1 MEEINRKMTSEFF
14 DALAT
19 LGTENKIDREVLIEK
34 IKEAMYK
41 AVKKAYPD
49 CEEYIEIEID
59 PDEKKF
65 NMYIRQTV
73 VPDEPTWY
81 NEVNIDVARAIDRGA
96 YVGGTVRTPID
107 IATFSRAAAQTAKQ
121 AIRGDIREIN
131 KEQLLEKFSGK
142 ENECVTA
149 TVSQV
154 EDNGTVTVIYD
165 NTELY
170 LFKNEKI
177 PGETFEPGQNI
188 KIYIAGIANKS
199 KRPTI
204 KISRSRKEFV
214 KRLFEIAVP
223 EIYDGTVEIKA
234 ISREP
239 GRRTK
244 IAVWSK
250 DKNVDPVGACIGP
263 KRTRISSIVKEL
275 SGEKIDII
283 VWDENPEV
291 FITKAIAPAK
301 VVKTIIYPGEQ
312 KSCMVVV
319 PASQLSL
326 AIGNGG
332 QNAKLAA
339 KLTGYKIDIKPDD
352 DADAVS
358 EMKKAEEMMKID
370 EDEAD
375 MFADDLDDVAIENA
389 AVPEEISGSGIE
401 ETENKTDSE
410 ILDLGDD
417 GEESLFEAEE

>member
-1 MEEINRKMTSEFF
+1 MTSEFF
-14 DALAT
+14 DALAS
-19 LGTENKIDREVLIEK
+19 LGEENKIEKDILIEK
-34 IKEAMYK
+34 IKDAMYK

-49 CEEYIEIEID
+49 CEEYIEVEID
-59 PDEKKF
+59 PDARKF
-65 NMYIRQTV
+65 NVYIRQTV
-73 VPDEPTWY
+73 VPDEPTYY
-81 NEVNIDVARAIDRGA
+81 NEVNIDVARAIDRNA

-107 IATFSRAAAQTAKQ
+107 ITSFSRAAAQTAKQ

-131 KEQLLEKFSGK
+131 KEHLLEKFSGK
-142 ENECVTA
+142 ENECITA
-149 TVSQV
+149 EVSQV
-154 EDNGTVTVIYD
+154 EDNGTVTVVYD

-170 LFKNEKI
+170 LFRSERI
-177 PGETFEPGQNI
+177 PGETFEPGQKI
-188 KIYIAGIANKS
+188 KVYIADIANKQ
-199 KRPTI
+199 KKPVI

-214 KRLFEIAVP
+214 KRLFELEVP

-234 ISREP
+234 ISREA

-275 SGEKIDII
+275 NGEKIDII

-352 DADAVS
+352 DPEAIE

-370 EDEAD
+370 ENEDD
-375 MFADDLDDVAIENA
+375 MFGADSAEEKTETAENS
-389 AVPEEISGSGIE
+389 EEIIAD
-401 ETENKTDSE
+401 ETAEKEDET
-410 ILDLGDD
+410 IDLGD
-417 GEESLFEAEE
+417 EE

>member
-1 MEEINRKMTSEFF
+1 MTSEFF
-14 DALAT
+14 DALAS
-19 LGTENKIDREVLIEK
+19 LGEENKIEKDVLIEK
-34 IKEAMYK
+34 IKDAMYK

-49 CEEYIEIEID
+49 CEEYIEVEID
-59 PDEKKF
+59 PDARKF
-65 NMYIRQTV
+65 NVYIRQTV
-73 VPDEPTWY
+73 VPDEPTYY
-81 NEVNIDVARAIDRGA
+81 NEVNIDVARAIDRNA

-107 IATFSRAAAQTAKQ
+107 ITSFSRAAAQTAKQ

-131 KEQLLEKFSGK
+131 KEHLLEKFSGK

-149 TVSQV
+149 EVSQV

-170 LFKNEKI
+170 LFKNERI
-177 PGETFEPGQNI
+177 PGETFEPGQKI
-188 KIYIAGIANKS
+188 KIYIADITNKQ
-199 KRPTI
+199 KKPII

-214 KRLFEIAVP
+214 KRLFELEVP

-275 SGEKIDII
+275 NGEKIDII
-283 VWDENPEV
+283 VWDENPEI

-352 DADAVS
+352 DPEAIE
-358 EMKKAEEMMKID
+358 EMKKAEEMMQID
-370 EDEAD
+370 ESEDD
-375 MFADDLDDVAIENA
+375 MFEAESAEEKTETAENSEEIVTDENA
-389 AVPEEISGSGIE
+389 EKED
-401 ETENKTDSE
+401 ET
-410 ILDLGDD
+410 IDLGD
-417 GEESLFEAEE
+417 EE

>member
-1 MEEINRKMTSEFF
+1 MEEFNRKMTSEFF
-14 DALAT
+14 DALAS
-19 LGTENKIDREVLIEK
+19 LGEENKIEKDILIEK
-34 IKEAMYK
+34 IKDAMYK

-49 CEEYIEIEID
+49 CEEYIEVEID
-59 PDEKKF
+59 PDARKF
-65 NMYIRQTV
+65 NVYIRQTV
-73 VPDEPTWY
+73 VPDEPTYY
-81 NEVNIDVARAIDRGA
+81 NEVNIDVARAIDRNA

-107 IATFSRAAAQTAKQ
+107 ITSFSRAAAQTAKQ

-131 KEQLLEKFSGK
+131 KEHLLEKFSGK
-142 ENECVTA
+142 ENECITA
-149 TVSQV
+149 EVSQV
-154 EDNGTVTVIYD
+154 EDNGTVTVVYD

-170 LFKNEKI
+170 LFRSERI
-177 PGETFEPGQNI
+177 PGETFEPGQKI
-188 KIYIAGIANKS
+188 KVYIADIANKQ
-199 KRPTI
+199 KKPVI

-214 KRLFEIAVP
+214 KRLFELEVP

-234 ISREP
+234 ISREA

-275 SGEKIDII
+275 NGEKIDII

-352 DADAVS
+352 DDEAIE

-370 EDEAD
+370 ENEDDMFEAD
-375 MFADDLDDVAIENA
+375 SA
-389 AVPEEISGSGIE
+389 EEKT
-401 ETENKTDSE
+401 ETAEKEDET
-410 ILDLGDD
+410 IDLGD
-417 GEESLFEAEE
+417 EE

>member
-1 MEEINRKMTSEFF
+1 MTSEFF
-14 DALAT
+14 DALAS
-19 LGTENKIDREVLIEK
+19 LGEENKIEKDILIEK
-34 IKEAMYK
+34 IKDAMYK

-49 CEEYIEIEID
+49 CEEYIEVEID
-59 PDEKKF
+59 PDARKF
-65 NMYIRQTV
+65 NVYIRQTV
-73 VPDEPTWY
+73 VPDEPTYY
-81 NEVNIDVARAIDRGA
+81 NEVNIDVARAIDRNA

-107 IATFSRAAAQTAKQ
+107 ITSFSRAAAQTAKQ

-131 KEQLLEKFSGK
+131 KEHLLEKFSGK
-142 ENECVTA
+142 ENECITA
-149 TVSQV
+149 EVSQV
-154 EDNGTVTVIYD
+154 EDNGTVTVVYD

-170 LFKNEKI
+170 LFRSERI
-177 PGETFEPGQNI
+177 PGETFEPGQKI
-188 KIYIAGIANKS
+188 KVYIADIANKQ
-199 KRPTI
+199 KKPVI

-214 KRLFEIAVP
+214 KRLFELEVP
-223 EIYDGTVEIKA
+223 EIYDGTVEIKS
-234 ISREP
+234 ISREA

-275 SGEKIDII
+275 NGEKIDII

-352 DADAVS
+352 DDEAIE

-370 EDEAD
+370 ENEDDMFEAD
-375 MFADDLDDVAIENA
+375 SAEEKTETAENS
-389 AVPEEISGSGIE
+389 EEIIAD
-401 ETENKTDSE
+401 ETAEKEDET
-410 ILDLGDD
+410 IDLGD
-417 GEESLFEAEE
+417 EE

>member
-1 MEEINRKMTSEFF
+1 MTSEFF
-14 DALAT
+14 DALAS
-19 LGTENKIDREVLIEK
+19 LGEENKIEKDILIEK
-34 IKEAMYK
+34 IKDAMYK

-49 CEEYIEIEID
+49 CEEYIEVEID
-59 PDEKKF
+59 PDARKF
-65 NMYIRQTV
+65 NVYIRQTV
-73 VPDEPTWY
+73 VPDEPTYY
-81 NEVNIDVARAIDRGA
+81 NEVNIDVARAIDRNA

-107 IATFSRAAAQTAKQ
+107 ITSFSRAAAQTAKQ

-131 KEQLLEKFSGK
+131 KEHLLEKFSGK
-142 ENECVTA
+142 ENECITA
-149 TVSQV
+149 EVSQV
-154 EDNGTVTVIYD
+154 EDNGTVTVVYD

-170 LFKNEKI
+170 LFRSERI
-177 PGETFEPGQNI
+177 PGETFEPGQKI
-188 KIYIAGIANKS
+188 KVYIADIANKQ
-199 KRPTI
+199 KKPVI

-214 KRLFEIAVP
+214 KRLFELEVP

-234 ISREP
+234 ISREA

-275 SGEKIDII
+275 NGEKIDII

-352 DADAVS
+352 DDEAIE

-370 EDEAD
+370 ENEDDMFEAD
-375 MFADDLDDVAIENA
+375 SAEEKTETAENS
-389 AVPEEISGSGIE
+389 EEIIAD
-401 ETENKTDSE
+401 ETAEKEDET
-410 ILDLGDD
+410 IDLGD
-417 GEESLFEAEE
+417 EE

>member
-1 MEEINRKMTSEFF
+1 MEEFNRKMTSEFF
-14 DALAT
+14 DALAS
-19 LGTENKIDREVLIEK
+19 LGEENKIEKDILIEK
-34 IKEAMYK
+34 IKDAMYK

-49 CEEYIEIEID
+49 CEEYIEVEID
-59 PDEKKF
+59 PDARKF
-65 NMYIRQTV
+65 NVYIRQTV
-73 VPDEPTWY
+73 VPDEPTYY
-81 NEVNIDVARAIDRGA
+81 NEVNIDVARAIDRNA

-107 IATFSRAAAQTAKQ
+107 ITSFSRAAAQTAKQ

-131 KEQLLEKFSGK
+131 KEHLLEKFSGK
-142 ENECVTA
+142 ENECITA
-149 TVSQV
+149 EVSQV
-154 EDNGTVTVIYD
+154 EDNGTVTVVYD

-170 LFKNEKI
+170 LFRSERI
-177 PGETFEPGQNI
+177 PGETFEPGQKI
-188 KIYIAGIANKS
+188 KVYIADIANKQ
-199 KRPTI
+199 KKPVI

-214 KRLFEIAVP
+214 KRLFELEVP
-223 EIYDGTVEIKA
+223 EIYDGTVEIKS
-234 ISREP
+234 ISREA

-275 SGEKIDII
+275 NGEKIDII

-352 DADAVS
+352 DDEAIE

-370 EDEAD
+370 ENEDDMFEAD
-375 MFADDLDDVAIENA
+375 SAEEKTETTENS
-389 AVPEEISGSGIE
+389 EEIIAD
-401 ETENKTDSE
+401 ETAEKEDET
-410 ILDLGDD
+410 IDLGD
-417 GEESLFEAEE
+417 EE

>member
-1 MEEINRKMTSEFF
+1 MTSEFF
-14 DALAT
+14 DALAS
-19 LGTENKIDREVLIEK
+19 LGEENKIEKDVLIEK
-34 IKEAMYK
+34 IKDAMYK

-49 CEEYIEIEID
+49 CEEYIEVEID
-59 PDEKKF
+59 PDERKF
-65 NMYIRQTV
+65 NVYIRQTV
-73 VPDEPTWY
+73 VPDEPTYY

-107 IATFSRAAAQTAKQ
+107 ITSFSRAAAQTAKQ

-131 KEQLLEKFSGK
+131 KEHLLEKFSGK

-149 TVSQV
+149 EVSQV

-170 LFKNEKI
+170 LFKNERI
-177 PGETFEPGQNI
+177 PGETFEPGQKI
-188 KIYIAGIANKS
+188 KIYIADITNKQ
-199 KRPTI
+199 KKPII

-214 KRLFEIAVP
+214 KRLFELEVP

-275 SGEKIDII
+275 NGEKIDII
-283 VWDENPEV
+283 VWDENPEI

-352 DADAVS
+352 DPEAIE
-358 EMKKAEEMMKID
+358 EMKKAEEMMQID
-370 EDEAD
+370 ESEDD
-375 MFADDLDDVAIENA
+375 MFETESAEEKTETAENSEEIVTDENA
-389 AVPEEISGSGIE
+389 EKED
-401 ETENKTDSE
+401 ET
-410 ILDLGDD
+410 IDLGD
-417 GEESLFEAEE
+417 EE

>member
-1 MEEINRKMTSEFF
+1 MEEFNRKMTSEFF
-14 DALAT
+14 DALAS
-19 LGTENKIDREVLIEK
+19 LGEENKIEKDILIEK
-34 IKEAMYK
+34 IKDAMYK

-49 CEEYIEIEID
+49 CEEYIEVEID
-59 PDEKKF
+59 PDARKF
-65 NMYIRQTV
+65 NVYIRQTV
-73 VPDEPTWY
+73 VPDEPTYY
-81 NEVNIDVARAIDRGA
+81 NEVNIDVARAIDRNA

-107 IATFSRAAAQTAKQ
+107 ITSFSRAAAQTAKQ

-131 KEQLLEKFSGK
+131 KEHLLEKFSGK
-142 ENECVTA
+142 ENECITA
-149 TVSQV
+149 EVSQV
-154 EDNGTVTVIYD
+154 EDNGTVTVVYD

-170 LFKNEKI
+170 LFRSERI
-177 PGETFEPGQNI
+177 PGETFEPGQKI
-188 KIYIAGIANKS
+188 KVYIADIANKQ
-199 KRPTI
+199 KKPVI

-214 KRLFEIAVP
+214 KRLFELEVP

-234 ISREP
+234 ISREA

-275 SGEKIDII
+275 NGEKIDII

-352 DADAVS
+352 DDEAIE

-370 EDEAD
+370 ENGDDMFEAD
-375 MFADDLDDVAIENA
+375 SAEEKTETAENS
-389 AVPEEISGSGIE
+389 EEIIAD
-401 ETENKTDSE
+401 ETAEKEDET
-410 ILDLGDD
+410 IDLGD
-417 GEESLFEAEE
+417 EE

>member
-1 MEEINRKMTSEFF
+1 MEEFNRKMTSEFF
-14 DALAT
+14 DALAS
-19 LGTENKIDREVLIEK
+19 LGEENKIEKDILIEK
-34 IKEAMYK
+34 IKDAMYK

-49 CEEYIEIEID
+49 CEEYIEVEID
-59 PDEKKF
+59 PDARKF
-65 NMYIRQTV
+65 NVYIRQTV
-73 VPDEPTWY
+73 VPDEPTYY
-81 NEVNIDVARAIDRGA
+81 NEVNIDVARAIDRNA

-107 IATFSRAAAQTAKQ
+107 ITSFSRAAAQTAKQ

-131 KEQLLEKFSGK
+131 KEHLLEKFSGK
-142 ENECVTA
+142 ENECITA
-149 TVSQV
+149 EVSQV
-154 EDNGTVTVIYD
+154 EDNGTVTVVYD

-170 LFKNEKI
+170 LFRSERI
-177 PGETFEPGQNI
+177 PGETFEPGQKI
-188 KIYIAGIANKS
+188 KVYIADIANKQ
-199 KRPTI
+199 KKPVI

-214 KRLFEIAVP
+214 KRLFELEVP

-234 ISREP
+234 ISREA

-275 SGEKIDII
+275 NGEKIDII

-352 DADAVS
+352 DDEAIE

-370 EDEAD
+370 ENGDDMFEAD
-375 MFADDLDDVAIENA
+375 SAEEKTETAENS
-389 AVPEEISGSGIE
+389 EEIVAD
-401 ETENKTDSE
+401 ETAEKEDET
-410 ILDLGDD
+410 IDLGD
-417 GEESLFEAEE
+417 EE

>member
-1 MEEINRKMTSEFF
+1 MEEFNRKMTSEFF
-14 DALAT
+14 DALAS
-19 LGTENKIDREVLIEK
+19 LGEENKIEKDILIEK
-34 IKEAMYK
+34 IKDAMYK

-49 CEEYIEIEID
+49 CEEYIEVEID
-59 PDEKKF
+59 PDARKF
-65 NMYIRQTV
+65 NVYIRQTV
-73 VPDEPTWY
+73 VPDEPTYY
-81 NEVNIDVARAIDRGA
+81 NEVNIDVARAIDRNA

-107 IATFSRAAAQTAKQ
+107 ITSFSRAAAQTAKQ

-131 KEQLLEKFSGK
+131 KEHLLEKFSGK
-142 ENECVTA
+142 ENECITA
-149 TVSQV
+149 EVSQV
-154 EDNGTVTVIYD
+154 EDNGTVTVVYD

-170 LFKNEKI
+170 LFRSERI
-177 PGETFEPGQNI
+177 PGETFEPGQKI
-188 KIYIAGIANKS
+188 KVYIADIANKQ
-199 KRPTI
+199 KKPVI

-214 KRLFEIAVP
+214 KRLFELEVP
-223 EIYDGTVEIKA
+223 EIYDGTVEIKS
-234 ISREP
+234 ISREA

-275 SGEKIDII
+275 NGEKIDII

-352 DADAVS
+352 DDEAIE

-370 EDEAD
+370 ENEDDMFEAD
-375 MFADDLDDVAIENA
+375 SAEEKTETAENS
-389 AVPEEISGSGIE
+389 EEIIAD
-401 ETENKTDSE
+401 ETAEKEDET
-410 ILDLGDD
+410 IDLGD
-417 GEESLFEAEE
+417 EE

>member
-1 MEEINRKMTSEFF
+1 MEEFNRKMTSEFF
-14 DALAT
+14 DALAS
-19 LGTENKIDREVLIEK
+19 LGEENKIEKDILIEK
-34 IKEAMYK
+34 IKDAMYK

-49 CEEYIEIEID
+49 CEEYIEVEID
-59 PDEKKF
+59 PDARKF
-65 NMYIRQTV
+65 NVYIRQTV
-73 VPDEPTWY
+73 VPDEPTYY
-81 NEVNIDVARAIDRGA
+81 NEVNIDVARAIDRNA

-107 IATFSRAAAQTAKQ
+107 ITSFSRAAAQTAKQ

-131 KEQLLEKFSGK
+131 KEHLLEKFSGK
-142 ENECVTA
+142 ENECITA
-149 TVSQV
+149 EVSQV
-154 EDNGTVTVIYD
+154 EDNGTVTVVYD

-170 LFKNEKI
+170 LFRSERI
-177 PGETFEPGQNI
+177 PGETFEPGQKI
-188 KIYIAGIANKS
+188 KVYIADIANKQ
-199 KRPTI
+199 KKPVI

-214 KRLFEIAVP
+214 KRLFELEVP
-223 EIYDGTVEIKA
+223 EIYDGTIEIKSV
-234 ISREP
+234 SREA

-275 SGEKIDII
+275 NGEKIDII

-352 DADAVS
+352 DDEAIE

-370 EDEAD
+370 ENEDDMFEAD
-375 MFADDLDDVAIENA
+375 SSEEKTETAENS
-389 AVPEEISGSGIE
+389 EEIIAD
-401 ETENKTDSE
+401 ETAEKEDET
-410 ILDLGDD
+410 IDLGD
-417 GEESLFEAEE
+417 EE

>member
-1 MEEINRKMTSEFF
+1 MTSEFF
-14 DALAT
+14 DALAS
-19 LGTENKIDREVLIEK
+19 LGEENKIEKDVLIEK
-34 IKEAMYK
+34 IKDAMYK

-49 CEEYIEIEID
+49 CEEYIEVEID
-59 PDEKKF
+59 PDARKF
-65 NMYIRQTV
+65 NVYIRQTV
-73 VPDEPTWY
+73 VPDEPTYY
-81 NEVNIDVARAIDRGA
+81 NEVNIDVARAIDRNA

-107 IATFSRAAAQTAKQ
+107 ITSFSRAAAQTAKQ

-131 KEQLLEKFSGK
+131 KEHLLEKFSGK

-149 TVSQV
+149 EVSQV

-170 LFKNEKI
+170 LFKNERI
-177 PGETFEPGQNI
+177 PGETFEPGQKI
-188 KIYIAGIANKS
+188 KIYIADITNKQ
-199 KRPTI
+199 KKPII

-214 KRLFEIAVP
+214 KRLFELEVP

-275 SGEKIDII
+275 NGEKIDII
-283 VWDENPEV
+283 VWDENPEI

-352 DADAVS
+352 DPEAIE
-358 EMKKAEEMMKID
+358 EMKKAEEMMQID
-370 EDEAD
+370 ESEDD
-375 MFADDLDDVAIENA
+375 MFEAESAEEKTEKAENSEEIVTDENA
-389 AVPEEISGSGIE
+389 EKED
-401 ETENKTDSE
+401 ET
-410 ILDLGDD
+410 IDLGD
-417 GEESLFEAEE
+417 EE

>member
-1 MEEINRKMTSEFF
+1 MEEFNRKMTSEFF
-14 DALAT
+14 DALAS
-19 LGTENKIDREVLIEK
+19 LGEENKIEKDILIEK
-34 IKEAMYK
+34 IKDAMYK

-49 CEEYIEIEID
+49 CEEYIEVEID
-59 PDEKKF
+59 PDARKF
-65 NMYIRQTV
+65 NVYIRQTV
-73 VPDEPTWY
+73 VPDEPTYY
-81 NEVNIDVARAIDRGA
+81 NEVNIDVARAIDRNA

-107 IATFSRAAAQTAKQ
+107 ITSFSRAAAQTAKQ

-131 KEQLLEKFSGK
+131 KEHLLEKFSGK
-142 ENECVTA
+142 ENECITA
-149 TVSQV
+149 EVSQV
-154 EDNGTVTVIYD
+154 EDNGTVTVVYD

-170 LFKNEKI
+170 LFRSERI
-177 PGETFEPGQNI
+177 PGETFEPGQKI
-188 KIYIAGIANKS
+188 KVYIADIANKQ
-199 KRPTI
+199 KKPVI

-214 KRLFEIAVP
+214 KRLFELEVP

-234 ISREP
+234 ISREA

-275 SGEKIDII
+275 NGEKIDII

-352 DADAVS
+352 DDEAIE

-370 EDEAD
+370 ENEDDMFEAD
-375 MFADDLDDVAIENA
+375 SAEEKTETAENS
-389 AVPEEISGSGIE
+389 EEIIAD
-401 ETENKTDSE
+401 ETAEKEDET
-410 ILDLGDD
+410 IDLGD
-417 GEESLFEAEE
+417 EE

>member
-1 MEEINRKMTSEFF
+1 MEEFNRKMTSEFF
-14 DALAT
+14 DALAS
-19 LGTENKIDREVLIEK
+19 LGEENKIEKDILIEK
-34 IKEAMYK
+34 IKDAMYK

-49 CEEYIEIEID
+49 CEEYIEVEID
-59 PDEKKF
+59 PDARKF
-65 NMYIRQTV
+65 NVYIRQTV
-73 VPDEPTWY
+73 VPDEPTYY
-81 NEVNIDVARAIDRGA
+81 NEVNIDVARAIDRNA

-107 IATFSRAAAQTAKQ
+107 ITSFSRAAAQTAKQ

-131 KEQLLEKFSGK
+131 KEHLLEKFSGK
-142 ENECVTA
+142 ENECITA
-149 TVSQV
+149 EVSQV
-154 EDNGTVTVIYD
+154 EDNGTVTVVYD

-170 LFKNEKI
+170 LFRSERI
-177 PGETFEPGQNI
+177 PGETFEPGQKI
-188 KIYIAGIANKS
+188 KVYIADIANKQ
-199 KRPTI
+199 KKPVI

-214 KRLFEIAVP
+214 KRLFELEVP

-234 ISREP
+234 ISREA

-275 SGEKIDII
+275 NGEKIDII

-352 DADAVS
+352 DDEAIE

-370 EDEAD
+370 ENEDDMFEAD
-375 MFADDLDDVAIENA
+375 SAEEKTETAENS
-389 AVPEEISGSGIE
+389 EEIIAD
-401 ETENKTDSE
+401 ETAEKEDETIN
-410 ILDLGDD
+410 LGD
-417 GEESLFEAEE
+417 EE

>member
-1 MEEINRKMTSEFF
+1 MTSEFF
-14 DALAT
+14 DALAS
-19 LGTENKIDREVLIEK
+19 LGEENKIEKDVLIEK
-34 IKEAMYK
+34 IKDAMYK

-49 CEEYIEIEID
+49 CEEYIEVEID
-59 PDEKKF
+59 PDARKF
-65 NMYIRQTV
+65 NVYIRQTV
-73 VPDEPTWY
+73 VPDEPTYY
-81 NEVNIDVARAIDRGA
+81 NEVNIDVARAIDRDA

-107 IATFSRAAAQTAKQ
+107 ITSFSRAAAQTAKQ

-131 KEQLLEKFSGK
+131 KEHLLEKFSGK

-149 TVSQV
+149 EVSQV

-170 LFKNEKI
+170 LFKNERI
-177 PGETFEPGQNI
+177 PGETFEPGQKI
-188 KIYIAGIANKS
+188 KIYIADITNKQ
-199 KRPTI
+199 KKPII

-214 KRLFEIAVP
+214 KRLFELEVP

-275 SGEKIDII
+275 NGEKIDII
-283 VWDENPEV
+283 VWDENPEI

-319 PASQLSL
+319 PATQLSL

-352 DADAVS
+352 DPEAIE
-358 EMKKAEEMMKID
+358 EMKKAEEMMQID
-370 EDEAD
+370 ESEDD
-375 MFADDLDDVAIENA
+375 MFEAESAEEKTETAENSEEVVTDENA
-389 AVPEEISGSGIE
+389 EKED
-401 ETENKTDSE
+401 ET
-410 ILDLGDD
+410 IDLGD
-417 GEESLFEAEE
+417 EE

>member
-1 MEEINRKMTSEFF
+1 MEEFNRKMTSEFF
-14 DALAT
+14 DALAS
-19 LGTENKIDREVLIEK
+19 LGEENKIEKDILIEK
-34 IKEAMYK
+34 IKDAMYK

-49 CEEYIEIEID
+49 CEEYIEVEID
-59 PDEKKF
+59 PDARKF
-65 NMYIRQTV
+65 NVYIRQTV
-73 VPDEPTWY
+73 VPDEPTYY
-81 NEVNIDVARAIDRGA
+81 NEVNIDVARAIDRNA

-107 IATFSRAAAQTAKQ
+107 ITSFSRAAAQTAKQ

-131 KEQLLEKFSGK
+131 KEHLLEKFSGK
-142 ENECVTA
+142 ENECITA
-149 TVSQV
+149 EVSQV
-154 EDNGTVTVIYD
+154 EDNGTVTVVYD

-170 LFKNEKI
+170 LFRSERI
-177 PGETFEPGQNI
+177 PGETFEPGQKI
-188 KIYIAGIANKS
+188 KVYIADIANKQ
-199 KRPTI
+199 KKPVI

-214 KRLFEIAVP
+214 KRLFELEVP

-234 ISREP
+234 ISREA

-275 SGEKIDII
+275 NGEKIDII

-352 DADAVS
+352 DDEAIE

-370 EDEAD
+370 ENEDDMFEAD
-375 MFADDLDDVAIENA
+375 SSEEKTETAENS
-389 AVPEEISGSGIE
+389 EEIIAD
-401 ETENKTDSE
+401 ETAEKEDET
-410 ILDLGDD
+410 IDLGD
-417 GEESLFEAEE
+417 EE

>member
-1 MEEINRKMTSEFF
+1 MTSEFF
-14 DALAT
+14 DALAS
-19 LGTENKIDREVLIEK
+19 LGEENKIEKDILIEK
-34 IKEAMYK
+34 IKDAMYK

-49 CEEYIEIEID
+49 CEEYIEVEID
-59 PDEKKF
+59 PDARKF
-65 NMYIRQTV
+65 NVYIRQTV
-73 VPDEPTWY
+73 VPDEPTYY
-81 NEVNIDVARAIDRGA
+81 NEVNIDVARAIDRNA

-107 IATFSRAAAQTAKQ
+107 ITSFSRAAAQTAKQ

-131 KEQLLEKFSGK
+131 KEHLLEKFSGK
-142 ENECVTA
+142 ENECITA
-149 TVSQV
+149 EVSQV
-154 EDNGTVTVIYD
+154 EDNGTVTVVYD

-170 LFKNEKI
+170 LFRSERI
-177 PGETFEPGQNI
+177 PGETFEPGQKI
-188 KIYIAGIANKS
+188 KVYIADIANKQ
-199 KRPTI
+199 KKPVI

-214 KRLFEIAVP
+214 KRLFELEVP

-234 ISREP
+234 ISREA

-263 KRTRISSIVKEL
+263 KRTIISSIVKEL
-275 SGEKIDII
+275 NGEKIDII

-352 DADAVS
+352 DDEAIE

-370 EDEAD
+370 ENEDDMFEAD
-375 MFADDLDDVAIENA
+375 SAEEKTETAENS
-389 AVPEEISGSGIE
+389 EEIIAD
-401 ETENKTDSE
+401 ETAEKEDET
-410 ILDLGDD
+410 IDLGD
-417 GEESLFEAEE
+417 EE

>member
-1 MEEINRKMTSEFF
+1 MEEFNRKMTSEFF
-14 DALAT
+14 DALAS
-19 LGTENKIDREVLIEK
+19 LGEENKIEKDILIEK
-34 IKEAMYK
+34 IKDAMYK

-49 CEEYIEIEID
+49 CEEYIEVEID
-59 PDEKKF
+59 PDARKF
-65 NMYIRQTV
+65 NVYIRQTV
-73 VPDEPTWY
+73 VPDEPTYY
-81 NEVNIDVARAIDRGA
+81 NEVNIDVARAIDRNA

-107 IATFSRAAAQTAKQ
+107 ITSFSRAAAQTAKQ

-131 KEQLLEKFSGK
+131 KEHLLEKFSGK
-142 ENECVTA
+142 ENECITA
-149 TVSQV
+149 EVSQV
-154 EDNGTVTVIYD
+154 EDNGTVTVVYD

-170 LFKNEKI
+170 LFRSERI
-177 PGETFEPGQNI
+177 PGETFEPGQKI
-188 KIYIAGIANKS
+188 KVYIADIANKQ
-199 KRPTI
+199 KKPVI

-214 KRLFEIAVP
+214 KRLFELEVP
-223 EIYDGTVEIKA
+223 EIYDGTVEIKS
-234 ISREP
+234 ISREA

-275 SGEKIDII
+275 NGEKIDII

-352 DADAVS
+352 DD
-358 EMKKAEEMMKID
+358 
-370 EDEAD
+370 
-375 MFADDLDDVAIENA
+375 
-389 AVPEEISGSGIE
+389 
-401 ETENKTDSE
+401 
-410 ILDLGDD
+410 
-417 GEESLFEAEE
+417 

>member
-1 MEEINRKMTSEFF
+1 
-14 DALAT
+14 
-19 LGTENKIDREVLIEK
+19 
-34 IKEAMYK
+34 MYK

-49 CEEYIEIEID
+49 CEEYIEVEID
-59 PDEKKF
+59 PDARKF
-65 NMYIRQTV
+65 NVYIRQTV
-73 VPDEPTWY
+73 VPDEPTYY
-81 NEVNIDVARAIDRGA
+81 NEVNIDVARAIDRNA

-107 IATFSRAAAQTAKQ
+107 ITSFSRAAAQTAKQ

-131 KEQLLEKFSGK
+131 KEHLLEKFSGK
-142 ENECVTA
+142 ENECITA
-149 TVSQV
+149 EVSQV
-154 EDNGTVTVIYD
+154 EDNGTVTVVYD

-170 LFKNEKI
+170 LFRSERI
-177 PGETFEPGQNI
+177 PGETFEPGQKI
-188 KIYIAGIANKS
+188 KVYIADIANKQ
-199 KRPTI
+199 KKPVI

-214 KRLFEIAVP
+214 KRLFELEVP

-234 ISREP
+234 ISREA

-275 SGEKIDII
+275 NGEKIDII

-352 DADAVS
+352 DDEAIE

-370 EDEAD
+370 ENEDDMFEAD
-375 MFADDLDDVAIENA
+375 SAEEKTETAENS
-389 AVPEEISGSGIE
+389 EEIIAD
-401 ETENKTDSE
+401 ETAEKEDET
-410 ILDLGDD
+410 IDLGD
-417 GEESLFEAEE
+417 EE